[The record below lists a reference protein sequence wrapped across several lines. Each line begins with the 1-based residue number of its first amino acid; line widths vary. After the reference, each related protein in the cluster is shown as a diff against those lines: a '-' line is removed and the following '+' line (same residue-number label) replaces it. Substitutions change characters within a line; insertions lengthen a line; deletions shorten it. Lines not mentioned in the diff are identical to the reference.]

1 MDTGE
6 YMDPEV
12 FGSLKQ
18 ISLTGKA
25 MYDNFVQDRLEK
37 CTTPLSDIIPKTHI
51 YTFLQPPQS
60 TYQKLGNKTTSYKS
74 TAVVV
79 TQMFISLQARPDSN
93 MTEFFMHEN
102 AREPPALSDKGKLRT
117 GTKSQILGCLPS
129 MSGYGHDPTP
139 KQASVVILDMAAVIH
154 MVRPTRAN
162 VLGEY
167 TSMHLLPFMES
178 QKTPRTTK
186 IDAVWDCYHK
196 HSLKNQTRTKRQAG
210 GVSSKCEFPQR
221 PQFPRERIGNSFC

>member
-1 MDTGE
+1 
-6 YMDPEV
+6 
-12 FGSLKQ
+12 
-18 ISLTGKA
+18 
-25 MYDNFVQDRLEK
+25 
-37 CTTPLSDIIPKTHI
+37 
-51 YTFLQPPQS
+51 
-60 TYQKLGNKTTSYKS
+60 
-74 TAVVV
+74 
-79 TQMFISLQARPDSN
+79 MFISLQAGLDSN

-102 AREPPALSDKGKLRT
+102 AREPPALSDKGKFRT

-178 QKTPRTTK
+178 QKTPRTTR

-210 GVSSKCEFPQR
+210 GGIQRMRVSTKIPI
-221 PQFPRERIGNSFC
+221 P